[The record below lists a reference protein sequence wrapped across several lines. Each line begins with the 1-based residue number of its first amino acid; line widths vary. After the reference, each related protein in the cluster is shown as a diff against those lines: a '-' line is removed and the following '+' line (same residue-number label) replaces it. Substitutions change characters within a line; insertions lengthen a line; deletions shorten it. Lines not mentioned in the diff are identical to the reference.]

1 MGMLVIGERINGMFT
16 DIKTAIQTK
25 DKGPV
30 QKHAL
35 QQEKAGAYAL
45 DINVGPATT
54 DKEGAMVWLVETVR
68 EVSNM
73 PLAIDTAKFAAMS
86 AGLKAA
92 GGSLIMNSSK
102 GDEKNLDI
110 YLPLAKEHD
119 ASIIILC
126 IDERGV
132 PGNVDGRL
140 EIAMR
145 GLAKAM
151 EYGIDVTKIII
162 DPIILP
168 VNVAQTQPANVLQ
181 AIREIRQ
188 LSDPAPHIVI
198 GLSNLSQKCSNPHLI
213 NRTFLSMCVGNG
225 MDMVIADAADKE
237 LMNTAITAE
246 LLMNKSIYC
255 DSFIEAY
262 YSK

>member
-1 MGMLVIGERINGMFT
+1 MYVIGERINGMYT
-16 DIKTAIQTK
+16 DIKNAIQTS

-30 QKHAL
+30 QARVKE
-35 QQEKAGAYAL
+35 QEKSGAYAL

-68 EVSNM
+68 EITDITLS
-73 PLAIDTAKFAAMS
+73 IDTAKFSAMK
-86 AGLKAA
+86 AGLEAA
-92 GGSLIMNSSK
+92 GGSTIMNSSK
-102 GDEKNLDI
+102 GDDKSLDM
-110 YLPLAKEHD
+110 YLPLAREHN

-126 IDERGV
+126 IDEKGV
-132 PGNVDGRL
+132 PSNVEGRL

-145 GLAKAM
+145 ALAKAI
-151 EYGIDVTKIII
+151 EYDVDIDKIII

-168 VNVAQTQPANVLQ
+168 VNVAQAQPANVLQ

-188 LSDPAPHIVI
+188 LSDPSPHIVN
-198 GLSNLSQKCSNPHLI
+198 GLSNVSQKCSNPKLI
-213 NRTFLSMCVGNG
+213 NRTFLAMCIANG
-225 MDMVIADAADKE
+225 MDMVIADSSDKE
-237 LMNTAITAE
+237 LMDSMITAE

>member
-1 MGMLVIGERINGMFT
+1 MLVIGERINGMFT

-30 QKHAL
+30 QQHAL

-54 DKEGAMVWLVETVR
+54 DKEGAMVWLAEAVR
-68 EVSNM
+68 EVSNL
-73 PLAIDTAKFAAMS
+73 PLSIDTAKYAAMN

-92 GGSLIMNSSK
+92 GGALIINSSK
-102 GDEKNLDI
+102 GDERNLDI
-110 YLPLAKEHD
+110 HLPLAKEHN
-119 ASIIILC
+119 ASIIVLC
-126 IDERGV
+126 IDEKGV
-132 PGNVDGRL
+132 PGNVEGRL

-151 EYGIDVTKIII
+151 EYEIDIDKIII

-168 VNVAQTQPANVLQ
+168 VNVAQTQPSTVLQ

-188 LSDPAPHIVI
+188 LSDPAPHIVL
-198 GLSNLSQKCSNPHLI
+198 GLSNLSQKCSNPKLI
-213 NRTFLSMCVGNG
+213 NRTFLSMCVSNG
-225 MDMVIADAADKE
+225 MDMVIADAGDKE
-237 LMNTAITAE
+237 LMNTAITSE
-246 LLMNKSIYC
+246 LLMNKNIYC

>member
-1 MGMLVIGERINGMFT
+1 MFVIGERINGMYT

-30 QKHAL
+30 QKQAL
-35 QQEKAGAYAL
+35 EQEKFGAHAL

-54 DKEGAMVWLVETVR
+54 DKEGAMIWLVETVR
-68 EVSNM
+68 EVTNL
-73 PLAIDTAKFAAMS
+73 PLSIDTAKFAAMS

-92 GGSLIMNSSK
+92 GGSSIMNSSK
-102 GDEKNLDI
+102 GDEKSLDL
-110 YLPLAKEHD
+110 YLPLAKENG

-126 IDERGV
+126 IDEKGV
-132 PGNVDGRL
+132 PSNVEGRL

-151 EYGIDVTKIII
+151 EYEIDVDKIII
-162 DPIILP
+162 DPIVLP
-168 VNVAQTQPANVLQ
+168 VNVAQAQPGNVLQ

-188 LSDPAPHIVI
+188 LSDPAPNMVV
-198 GLSNLSQKCSNPHLI
+198 GLSNLSQKCSNPKLI
-213 NRTFLSMCVGNG
+213 NRTFLSMCISNG
-225 MDMVIADAADKE
+225 LNMVIADVTDRA
-237 LMNTAITAE
+237 LMDTAITSE